1 MIWKTL
7 PQLERFEAHLPDG
20 RLVMIERRKFF
31 GLAPRLQCAIRILL
45 FPVIVLTLVL
55 LGPSIPLI
63 VFAGFWSFIPIL
75 LAMTFSLAIAQ
86 DHLLDWMRNHAGQ
99 PDEYDVIG
107 MDCSTDELLDL
118 AHKFVEMRFAE
129 GTVH

>member
-1 MIWKTL
+1 MIWKKL

-20 RLVMIERRKFF
+20 RLIMIERQKNF
-31 GLAPRLQCAIRILL
+31 GLAPGLQWAIRMLL
-45 FPVIVLTLVL
+45 IPVIVLTLVL

-63 VFAGFWSFIPIL
+63 MFAGFWSFIPAL
-75 LAMTFSLAIAQ
+75 LVVIFSVAIAQ
-86 DHLLDWMRNHAGQ
+86 DHLLDWMRNHAGE
-99 PDEYDVIG
+99 PNEYEVIG
-107 MDCSTDELLDL
+107 MDCSTDEMLDL